1 MLQIEEDQEGVATTL
16 DIEVGVVTTINT
28 MDIINIEEEMEG
40 IEVGVVVTMVMGVI
54 EILTKV
60 VITTIKEEKA
70 VGLVRDTGLF
80 LIIETGSQ

>member
-16 DIEVGVVTTINT
+16 DIEVAVVTTINT